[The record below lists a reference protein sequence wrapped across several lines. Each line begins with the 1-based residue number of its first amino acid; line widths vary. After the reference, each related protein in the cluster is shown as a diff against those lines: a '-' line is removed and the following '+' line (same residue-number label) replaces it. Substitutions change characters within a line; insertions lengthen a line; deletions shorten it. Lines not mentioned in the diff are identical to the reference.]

1 MPSASPASPRADST
15 APALENF
22 LSWRLH
28 RLGKLTERDTAD
40 AVAQLL
46 DLPHGE
52 ARCLAAVGRFAPLS
66 VVALAAHANLHK
78 GPASRAA
85 QALADRGLVSKVPSP
100 TDARG
105 VVLTLTPAGRR
116 TWTRVMKLIARRNE
130 DIFGCL
136 SPAEQRQLGKL
147 VDRLIEHAQAAA

>member
-1 MPSASPASPRADST
+1 MPAAASADPRAT
-15 APALENF
+15 ELENF

-28 RLGKLTERDTAD
+28 RLGKLTDRDTAD
-40 AVAQLL
+40 AVAHML

-52 ARCLAAVGRFAPLS
+52 ARCLAAVGRYAPLS
-66 VVALAAHANLHK
+66 VVALAAHASLHK

-85 QALADRGLVSKVPSP
+85 QALAERGLVSKVPSP

-105 VVLTLTPAGRR
+105 VVLTLTPSGRR
-116 TWTRVMKLIARRNE
+116 TWARVMKLIAQRNE

-136 SPAEQRQLGKL
+136 SPTEQRQLGKL
-147 VDRLIEHAQAAA
+147 VDKLIAHAQADT

>member
-1 MPSASPASPRADST
+1 MTTP
-15 APALENF
+15 LEDF

-28 RLGKLTERDTAD
+28 RLAKLTERDTAD

-46 DLPHGE
+46 DLPPGE

-66 VVALAAHANLHK
+66 VVALAAQANLHK

-85 QALADRGLVSKVPSP
+85 QALADRGLVSKKPSD

-116 TWTRVMKLIARRNE
+116 TWGRVMKLMARSNE
-130 DIFGCL
+130 AVFGCL
-136 SPAEQRQLGKL
+136 SATEQRQLGKL
-147 VDRLIEHAQAAA
+147 VDKLIEHAGADA